1 MEEQSG
7 LISFCFMMVILSV
20 AIFVIV
26 YWMDIDEEEKEAKRR
41 QSFDRVEW
49 SSYQVNKNDE
59 PEKLV

>member
-7 LISFCFMMVILSV
+7 LVSFCFMFVILAV

-41 QSFDRVEW
+41 QGFDRVEW
-49 SSYQVNKNDE
+49 SSYQINKEDNND
-59 PEKLV
+59 KVA